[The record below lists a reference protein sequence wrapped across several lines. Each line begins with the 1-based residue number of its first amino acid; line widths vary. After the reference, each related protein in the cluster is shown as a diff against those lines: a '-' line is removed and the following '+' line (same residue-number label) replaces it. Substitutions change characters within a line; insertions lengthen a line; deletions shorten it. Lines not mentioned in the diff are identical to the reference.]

1 MVSVMQYLPRLKII
15 LQSKLFVTISLI
27 FLIIYILIFTKWIT
41 YDTKLAENTT
51 KLSGNILSYMIDG
64 NKLSM
69 LIKAEEKI
77 QVNYY
82 INTLEEKEYLEEN
95 LLIGS
100 KVELEGEIKKPYNNT
115 IPNTFNYK
123 EYLYNN
129 QIYITFSADKIEIS
143 HQTNFLNQIKSNFM
157 KRIDRVGS
165 SRAYLYALILGEIG
179 YIENDVYEKYQA
191 NGTTHL
197 FAVSGMHISAFV
209 LLLDSVLKKI
219 HVKEMIANLMII
231 SFLVFY
237 MFLIGFTPSVLRGG
251 LLYIFLL
258 FNRKLKLNLKTI
270 NVLYILF
277 FLLII
282 INPFY
287 IYQLGFIYS
296 FVTSFGLILFSN
308 KIKGN
313 AFQKLWI
320 TSAIAFLFSFP
331 ITIYNFYEINLLT
344 ILNNVIIVPFVT
356 SLLFPLTLLTFFLPF
371 LDPLLSLGI
380 WVLEGVSHIL
390 NLFEINLV
398 VPKINFI
405 FIILYY
411 LGIYLLYK
419 GYKKSIFYL
428 ILLIFSYKLLPYVD
442 PNSYVYFLDVG
453 QGDSTLLIGE
463 HQSYALLID
472 TGGEINF
479 EQEEWEK
486 RNKEYDKSSNMLTFF
501 KSLGLNKL
509 DLLIGTHGD
518 MDHMGEAENIINHFQ
533 VDEVLFNQGAYN
545 DLEQNLINTLKEKK
559 IAYAQSKTEFNLGH
573 DKFYLLNR
581 EEHKDENDNS
591 LVIYTKLKGIRILL
605 MGDAGVEVETEL
617 LEKYNLSNIDI
628 LKVGH
633 HGSKTS
639 TSSNFIDKI
648 NPKYSIISVG
658 RNNRYG
664 HPNQEVLENLKDT
677 TIYRTDQHGSIM
689 FKINEGKLK
698 IEFCPP

>member
-15 LQSKLFVTISLI
+15 LQSKPFLIISLI

-41 YDTKLAENTT
+41 YDSKINESTT
-51 KLSGNILSYMIDG
+51 KLTGNIISYTIDG

-69 LIKAEEKI
+69 LVKAKEKV
-77 QVNYY
+77 QVTYY
-82 INTLEEKEYLEEN
+82 INSEEEKEYLEEN

-100 KVELEGEIKKPYNNT
+100 KIELEGKIKTPYNNT
-115 IPNTFNYK
+115 IPNTFNYRK
-123 EYLYNN
+123 YLYNN
-129 QIYITFSADKIEIS
+129 QIYVTFTADKIEIS
-143 HQTNFLNQIKSNFM
+143 HQTSFLNQIKSNFM
-157 KRIDRVGS
+157 KRIDHVGS

-179 YIENDVYEKYQA
+179 YIENDVYKEYQT

-209 LLLDSVLKKI
+209 LILSSALKKL
-219 HVKEMIANLMII
+219 HVKEGISNVVII
-231 SFLVFY
+231 SFLTFY

-258 FNRKLKLNLKTI
+258 FNRKLRLNLKTI
-270 NVLYILF
+270 HVLYILF

-296 FVTSFGLILFSN
+296 FVTSFGLILFSE

-313 AFQKLWI
+313 AFKKLWI
-320 TSAIAFLFSFP
+320 TSSIAFLFSLP

-356 SLLFPLTLLTFFLPF
+356 SLLFPLTLLTFILPF

-380 WVLEGVSHIL
+380 WVLEGISHIL

-411 LGIYLLYK
+411 LGIYLFYK
-419 GYKKSIFYL
+419 GYKKSIIYL
-428 ILLIFSYKLLPYVD
+428 IILIFSYKLLPYVD
-442 PNSYVYFLDVG
+442 SNTYVYFLDVG
-453 QGDSTLLIGE
+453 QGDATLLIGE
-463 HQSYALLID
+463 HQSYAILID
-472 TGGEINF
+472 TGGEISF
-479 EQEEWEK
+479 AKEEWEK
-486 RNKEYDKSSNMLTFF
+486 QNKEYDKSSNMLTFF
-501 KSLGLNKL
+501 KSLGLSKL

-518 MDHMGEAENIINHFQ
+518 IDHMGEALNIINHFQ
-533 VDEVLFNQGAYN
+533 VDEILFNQGEYN
-545 DLEQNLINTLKEKK
+545 DLEQNLMNVLIEKK
-559 IAYAQSKTEFNLGH
+559 IAHSQNKAEINLGS

-591 LVIYTKLKGIRILL
+591 LVIYTDLKGIKILF
-605 MGDAGVEVETEL
+605 MGDAGVEVEKEI
-617 LEKYNLSNIDI
+617 LEKYNLPKMDI

-648 NPKYSIISVG
+648 KPKYSIISVG

-664 HPNQEVLENLKDT
+664 HPNKEVLENLENT
-677 TIYRTDQHGSIM
+677 TIYRTDQNGSIM
-689 FKINEGKLK
+689 FKINEDKLK